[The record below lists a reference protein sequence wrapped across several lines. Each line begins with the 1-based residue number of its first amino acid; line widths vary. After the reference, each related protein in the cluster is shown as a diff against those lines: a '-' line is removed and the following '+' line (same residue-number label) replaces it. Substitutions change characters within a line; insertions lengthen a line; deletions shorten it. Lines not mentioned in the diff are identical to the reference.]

1 MQHTMVIARVTV
13 ISESLGK
20 LTIRLVRRLANGG
33 SVAAVNGGVKT
44 GQRGSGK
51 PGHFAMGA

>member
-1 MQHTMVIARVTV
+1 MVIARVTV